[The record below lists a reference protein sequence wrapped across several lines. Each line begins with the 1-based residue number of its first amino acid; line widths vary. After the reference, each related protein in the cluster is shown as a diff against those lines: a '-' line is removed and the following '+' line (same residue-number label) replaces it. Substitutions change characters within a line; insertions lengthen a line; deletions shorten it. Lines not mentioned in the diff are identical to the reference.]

1 MGGYRRL
8 HSSLHILIRLI
19 KEWKTQLDKNKIVGS
34 VLLDFSKAF
43 DCIPQDLLIA
53 KLDAFGFDKQ
63 ALSFIYSYLKN
74 KKLSVGIN
82 NVYRTF
88 LDLISGVPQGSVLE
102 ALLFYIFL
110 IDLTLF
116 HNYAD
121 NNTFSAY
128 SSDLNSV
135 INIFVSES
143 QTTINRLEANHLIVN
158 PKIFKAKLVSK
169 RKNTTPED
177 LT

>member
-1 MGGYRRL
+1 M
-8 HSSLHILIRLI
+8 
-19 KEWKTQLDKNKIVGS
+19 
-34 VLLDFSKAF
+34 
-43 DCIPQDLLIA
+43 
-53 KLDAFGFDKQ
+53 
-63 ALSFIYSYLKN
+63 
-74 KKLSVGIN
+74 
-82 NVYRTF
+82 
-88 LDLISGVPQGSVLE
+88 PQGSVLE

-169 RKNTTPED
+169 RKNTTTED

>member
-8 HSSLHILIRLI
+8 HSSQHILIPLI

-63 ALSFIYSYLKN
+63 ALSFIYSYFKN

-88 LDLISGVPQGSVLE
+88 LDLISGMPQGSVLE
-102 ALLFYIFL
+102 ALLFNIFL
-110 IDLTLF
+110 IDLTLL

-128 SSDLNSV
+128 SSDLNLV
-135 INIFVSES
+135 TDIFIAEC
-143 QTTINRLEANHLIVN
+143 QTTIN
-158 PKIFKAKLVSK
+158 
-169 RKNTTPED
+169 
-177 LT
+177 

>member
-8 HSSLHILIRLI
+8 HNSQHILIPLI

-53 KLDAFGFDKQ
+53 ELDAFGFDKQ

-88 LDLISGVPQGSVLE
+88 LDLISGMPQGSVLE
-102 ALLFYIFL
+102 ALLFNIFL

-116 HNYAD
+116 RNYAD
-121 NNTFSAY
+121 NNTFSPY

-135 INIFVSES
+135 IDKFVAES
-143 QTTINRLEANHLIVN
+143 QTTIN
-158 PKIFKAKLVSK
+158 
-169 RKNTTPED
+169 
-177 LT
+177 

>member
-1 MGGYRRL
+1 MGGCRRL
-8 HSSLHILIRLI
+8 HSCQHILIRLI
-19 KEWKTQLDKNKIVGS
+19 KEWKTQLDKNKTVGS

-53 KLDAFGFDKQ
+53 ELDAFGFDKQ

-88 LDLISGVPQGSVLE
+88 LDLISGMPQGSVLE
-102 ALLFYIFL
+102 ALLFNIFL

-116 HNYAD
+116 RNYAD

-135 INIFVSES
+135 IDKFVAES
-143 QTTINRLEANHLIVN
+143 QTTIN
-158 PKIFKAKLVSK
+158 
-169 RKNTTPED
+169 
-177 LT
+177 